1 MPVEDPRSITE
12 KRAFM
17 LRDFERGV
25 LMRISVN
32 KKEYKANTCKQER
45 VWKKILVRKAER
57 KGECV
62 QARKSVK
69 LLLSK

>member
-45 VWKKILVRKAER
+45 V
-57 KGECV
+57 
-62 QARKSVK
+62 
-69 LLLSK
+69 